1 MDIKIVRPFS
11 GSYPVTFKFG
21 EDPDWYHKAFFEA
34 HNGIDYGM
42 PVGTPLLACDK
53 GTLLFADHLPDL
65 DGRGIILNHSWG
77 QSYYWHTSEELAKYG
92 TEIEKG
98 DPIGYSGA
106 TGFATGP
113 HLHFGIRVNNP
124 DSLNIRGFIDPEPYF
139 EDMVTTPQPPSPINK
154 THIVL
159 PGDTLFGIAKKF
171 YGNGSQWRRI
181 WDANTDK
188 IKNPNLIY
196 PLQILKIP

>member
-1 MDIKIVRPFS
+1 MDIKISKPFS
-11 GSYPVTFKFG
+11 GSYPITFNFG
-21 EDPDWYHKAFFEA
+21 EDPAWYHQQFKEA

-42 PVGTPLLACDK
+42 PIGTPLLACDN

-92 TEIEKG
+92 TQIEKG

-106 TGFATGP
+106 TGYATGP
-113 HLHFGIRVNNP
+113 HLHFAIRVDKP
-124 DSLNIRGFIDPEPYF
+124 DCADIRGFIDPKPYF
-139 EDMVTTPQPPSPINK
+139 DSIEPSPQPVPVINK
-154 THIVL
+154 TYIIK
-159 PGDTLFGIAKKF
+159 PGDTLYAIAKRF
-171 YGNGSQWRRI
+171 YGNGALWKRI
-181 WDANTDK
+181 WEVNKDK
-188 IKNPNLIY
+188 INNPNLIY